1 MAALIQRPPGP
12 PRVSANPLSLFSYMQ
27 RMRREPVTR
36 VQERFERFGDIY
48 YAPFLKRDVY
58 VLRHPEHVHEVLI
71 TQASKFEKPSE
82 GLTATQLRR
91 LLGEGLLNSNGEL
104 WRRQRRLI
112 QPAFRR
118 ERLEEYA
125 GLIVEHSE
133 AMLSGWRD
141 GGEIDASREMMELT
155 LRIVS
160 SALFDHQVT
169 DESDRVAA
177 AMRVFRSSF
186 GGIDSVLP
194 DWLPTPGKRRA
205 QRVRDNIDEIVYALI
220 DRPGAAQ
227 RHDLS
232 STLSQALDEQGDGQG
247 MSRRQL
253 RDELLTLFIA
263 GHETTSH
270 ALSWTWHLLA
280 RHPDVASKLQREI
293 EGVLA
298 GRAPTLPDLLRM
310 PYLEQVLSE
319 SMRLFPPA
327 YVLAR
332 VAIED
337 ARIGGY
343 LVPKGA
349 DVVIWIYHVHHDARW
364 FPDPERFEPERFEPA
379 RRKQLPQS
387 AYLPFGAGTRSCIGK
402 QFAMFEAQ
410 LVLACVARRF
420 SLEALSAAPVQRDMA
435 ITLAPRGGLR
445 MRVRARGLQ
454 SVAAPAAGLAQS
466 S

>member
-1 MAALIQRPPGP
+1 MAAHLPRPPGP
-12 PRVSANPLSLFSYMQ
+12 PRVTANPFSLFGYLR
-27 RMRREPVTR
+27 RMRRDPVGR
-36 VQERFERFGDIY
+36 VAERFERFGDMY

-58 VLRHPEHVHEVLI
+58 VLRHPEHIHEVLI
-71 TQASKFEKPSE
+71 AQASKFEKPSV
-82 GLTATQLRR
+82 GLTARQLRR

-125 GLIVEHSE
+125 GLIVEHCE

-141 GGEIDASREMMELT
+141 GAELDASREMMELT

-160 SALFDHQVT
+160 HALFDHQIG

-177 AMRVFRSSF
+177 AMRVFRAAF
-186 GGIDSVLP
+186 GGIDAVLP
-194 DWLPTPGKRRA
+194 DWLPTPARRSRE
-205 QRVRDNIDEIVYALI
+205 RVLSNIDEIVYGLI
-220 DRPGAAQ
+220 DRPGAAT

-232 STLSQALDEQGDGQG
+232 STLSRSLDEQGDGQG

-280 RHPDVASKLQREI
+280 QHPEVALKLQREI
-293 EGVLA
+293 DGVLG
-298 GRAPTLPDLLRM
+298 GRAPGLPDLLRM

-332 VAIED
+332 VARED
-337 ARIGGY
+337 AEIGGY

-349 DVVIWIYHVHHDARW
+349 DVVIWIWHVHHDARW
-364 FPDPERFEPERFEPA
+364 FPEPERFEPERFEPA
-379 RRKQLPQS
+379 RRKQIPQS
-387 AYLPFGAGTRSCIGK
+387 AYIPFGAGTRSCIGK

-410 LVLACVARRF
+410 LVLACVARRC
-420 SLEALSAAPVQRDMA
+420 SLEAIAGEPVRRDMA

-445 MRVRARGLQ
+445 MRVRARD
-454 SVAAPAAGLAQS
+454 SRHASSDAQAHS
-466 S
+466 A

>member
-1 MAALIQRPPGP
+1 MAAPLRRPPGP
-12 PRVSANPLSLFSYMQ
+12 PRVTANPFSLFAYLR
-27 RMRREPVTR
+27 RMRREPVGR
-36 VQERFERFGDIY
+36 VQERFDRFGDIY
-48 YAPFLKRDVY
+48 YAPFLERDVY
-58 VLRHPEHVHEVLI
+58 VLRHPEHIHEVLI
-71 TQASKFEKPSE
+71 AQASKFEKPSV
-82 GLTATQLRR
+82 GLTARQLRR

-125 GLIVEHSE
+125 GLIVQHTE
-133 AMLSGWRD
+133 AMLHCWRD
-141 GGEIDASREMMELT
+141 GAEIDASREMMELT

-160 SALFDHQVT
+160 HALFDHQVT

-177 AMRVFRSSF
+177 AMRVFRGAF
-186 GGIDSVLP
+186 GGLDAVLP
-194 DWLPTPGKRRA
+194 DWLPTPGKRRR
-205 QRVRDNIDEIVYALI
+205 QRVLSSIDEIVYGLI

-227 RHDLS
+227 RRDLS
-232 STLSQALDEQGDGQG
+232 STLARSVDEQGDGRG
-247 MSRRQL
+247 MSRQQL
-253 RDELLTLFIA
+253 RDELLTLFMA

-270 ALSWTWHLLA
+270 ALTWTWHLLA
-280 RHPDVASKLQREI
+280 SHPEVAHKLQREI
-293 EGVLA
+293 DGALQ
-298 GRAPTLPDLLRM
+298 GRAPALADLARM

-332 VAIED
+332 VASED
-337 ARIGGY
+337 ASIGGY
-343 LVPKGA
+343 VVPRGA

-364 FPDPERFEPERFEPA
+364 FPEPERFEPERFDPA
-379 RRKQLPQS
+379 RRRQIPQS

-410 LVLACVARRF
+410 LVLACAARRF
-420 SLEALSAAPVQRDMA
+420 SLEALSSAPVQRDMA

-445 MRVRARGLQ
+445 MRVRRLP
-454 SVAAPAAGLAQS
+454 SRAAPAAGLAQPV
-466 S
+466 